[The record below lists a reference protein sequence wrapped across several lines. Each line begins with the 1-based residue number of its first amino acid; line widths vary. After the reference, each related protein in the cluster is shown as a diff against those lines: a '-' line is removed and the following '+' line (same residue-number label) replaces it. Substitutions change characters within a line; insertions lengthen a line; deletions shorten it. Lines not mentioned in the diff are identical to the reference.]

1 MKKKIILLLKK
12 IYWKLP
18 INSHTKENLRSLYAD
33 RKEINEENIINK
45 LKISG
50 RALKD
55 DYIVDVLKI
64 PERKSEH
71 YKEYYEYENVSKSK
85 ESIYIAYYLTQYHP
99 NKQNDEWW
107 GKGVTE
113 WTNVSK
119 AVPQFVGHDQPKLP
133 GELGFYDLRIKDNM
147 LRQIDLAKNYGIDVF
162 CYYYYWFNGDRLL
175 EKPLNMFLEDE
186 NMNMPFCI
194 CWANENW
201 TRRFSGTN
209 VGILMKINE
218 STKSCKQFIHD
229 IIDVIK
235 DSRYFC
241 INERPVILVYRPSL
255 IQDPQLVL
263 GYWRSEAIK
272 STSKNIYIIAVQE
285 KDAETNWTEFG
296 FDAETEFQPKQLINF
311 SKEITAEIKPIR
323 ADFEGNVYDYEDIVE
338 NTRYNKVN
346 HMLKKVYKAAMPAW
360 DNTARRNQRG
370 TIFHKSS
377 PQLYKKWLIDITK
390 KTVLNEHLDAPLV
403 FINAWN
409 EWGEGAYLEPDRY
422 YGYAYLQATREAK
435 DSVNVNKSLSR
446 SCKTL

>member
-1 MKKKIILLLKK
+1 MKREILLLLKR
-12 IYWKLP
+12 IFWKLP
-18 INSHTKENLRSLYAD
+18 IGSHTKEKLRSLYAD
-33 RKEINEENIINK
+33 RKEISEEYSINK
-45 LKISG
+45 IQISEK
-50 RALKD
+50 ALKN
-55 DYIVDVLKI
+55 DYIVDVLKT

-71 YKEYYEYENVSKSK
+71 YKEYLEHNNVSTSK
-85 ESIYIAYYLTQYHP
+85 DSIYIAYYLTQYHP
-99 NKQNDEWW
+99 NAQNDDWW

-119 AVPQFVGHDQPKLP
+119 AVPQFVGHNQPKLP

-175 EKPLNMFLEDE
+175 EKPLNMFLEDK

-235 DSRYFC
+235 DNRYFC
-241 INERPVILVYRPSL
+241 INESPVILVYRPSL
-255 IQDPQLVL
+255 IQNPKLVL
-263 GYWRSEAIK
+263 EYWRNEAVK
-272 STSKNIYIIAVQE
+272 SISKNIYIIAVQE

-296 FDAETEFQPKQLINF
+296 FDAETEFQPKQLINH
-311 SKEITAEIKPIR
+311 SKEITAEVKPIR
-323 ADFEGNVYDYEDIVE
+323 ADFHGNVYDYEELVE
-338 NTRYNKVN
+338 NRRYNKDNNV
-346 HMLKKVYKAAMPAW
+346 LKKVYKAVMPAW

-377 PQLYKKWLIDITK
+377 PLLYKKWLVDITK
-390 KTVLNEHLDAPLV
+390 YTVQNGLLDAPLV

-422 YGYAYLQATREAK
+422 YGYAYLQATRESK
-435 DSVNVNKSLSR
+435 DSVNVER
-446 SCKTL
+446 SC